1 MIIEFNLTGSDRKE
15 LVKNISEITGAIAEY
30 QYMPTCAYIIGS
42 HTVTKEGTL
51 IIGDDADE
59 KEIEHLLA
67 ELAGRGYEIPNN
79 ENNKLTVQMPI
90 DSLSEPAINRLK
102 RIIENKG
109 ELFKSAFQTDSLD
122 ILKTEKAVE
131 FPWFTIE
138 QDGDADA
145 YCTFISMLC
154 GFAQNLKRINYKPDT
169 SDNEK
174 YAFRCFLLR
183 IGMIGSDYKADR
195 KVLLRNLTGSSA
207 FRHGKP
213 EGGADDAVS
222 E

>member
-1 MIIEFNLTGSDRKE
+1 MNIEFSLTGEERKK
-15 LVKNISEITGAIAEY
+15 LVKAISEITGAAAKY
-30 QYMPTCAYIIGS
+30 QYMPTCAYNIGG

-51 IIGDDADE
+51 IIGDDANE
-59 KEIEHLLA
+59 KEIQHLLA
-67 ELAGRGYEIPNN
+67 ELAGRGYKIPDS
-79 ENNKLTVQMPI
+79 NNKLAIQIPL
-90 DSLSEPAINRLK
+90 DSLSERTLNRVR

-109 ELFKSAFQTDSLD
+109 ELFKSAFKTDSLD
-122 ILKTEKAVE
+122 ILKTEKSVD

-154 GFAQNLKRINYKPDT
+154 EFAQNRNRINNKPDT

-183 IGMIGSDYKADR
+183 IGMIGTDFKAAR

-207 FRHGKP
+207 FRHG
-213 EGGADDAVS
+213 GGNDAIS
-222 E
+222 D

>member
-1 MIIEFNLTGSDRKE
+1 MNIEFNLTGEERKN
-15 LVKNISEITGAIAEY
+15 LVRAVSEIIGKPAEY

-42 HTVTKEGTL
+42 HTVTKDGML

-59 KEIEHLLA
+59 KEIQHLLA
-67 ELAGRGYEIPNN
+67 DLSSRGYQIPNT
-79 ENNKLTVQMPI
+79 ESNKLTVQMPI
-90 DSLSEPAINRLK
+90 DSLSERTLNRVR

-109 ELFKSAFQTDSLD
+109 KLFKAAFKTDSLD
-122 ILKTEKAVE
+122 ILKTEKTVD
-131 FPWFTIE
+131 FPWFTVE
-138 QDGDADA
+138 QDGDADS

-154 GFAQNLKRINYKPDT
+154 EFAKNLNRINNKPDT

-183 IGMIGSDYKADR
+183 IGMIGTEFKAAR

-207 FRHGKP
+207 FRN
-213 EGGADDAVS
+213 GGANNAVS